1 MGRLLLRRSIAKPGK
16 SHRASPSEP
25 ITLRVRIVGSS
36 QDDALAGVRFHAK
49 SCSSPGTWQLGGKVR
64 PIWSTRDGDHSICR
78 FVGSLFNF
86 CHTGLSRMLQFE
98 HEKVVEPSSRG
109 TNQKN
114 APLSAPKAKSDG
126 LTYGNACIGNTAH
139 GSGNVTPSRRYQAV
153 LSGTHK
159 LELDSDFQPAV

>member
-1 MGRLLLRRSIAKPGK
+1 M
-16 SHRASPSEP
+16 
-25 ITLRVRIVGSS
+25 
-36 QDDALAGVRFHAK
+36 
-49 SCSSPGTWQLGGKVR
+49 WQLGGKVR

-114 APLSAPKAKSDG
+114 APLPAPKANSGG